1 MVWASS
7 EIVPILTFLLPGFVA
22 GAVFLSLTSRPNP
35 NAFGLVVQ
43 ALIFTILGQSI
54 TEGLPLD
61 EEGWAESWQTLV
73 SVGVAVILAV
83 IIAWSLNH
91 DLPHRFLR
99 YRKLGWLKITR
110 ETAYPS
116 EWYSAF
122 SHHIDCYVVLHLNG
136 ERRLYGWPEEWPSRP
151 DSGHFRIA
159 EPEWL
164 TERGSAVAIGVIT
177 ILVAVSNVEMVEF
190 LPVSGMLNSKDRSNG
205 KRTESS
211 PE

>member
-73 SVGVAVILAV
+73 SVGGGSNFGCNYCL
-83 IIAWSLNH
+83 
-91 DLPHRFLR
+91 
-99 YRKLGWLKITR
+99 
-110 ETAYPS
+110 
-116 EWYSAF
+116 
-122 SHHIDCYVVLHLNG
+122 
-136 ERRLYGWPEEWPSRP
+136 
-151 DSGHFRIA
+151 
-159 EPEWL
+159 EPE
-164 TERGSAVAIGVIT
+164 
-177 ILVAVSNVEMVEF
+177 
-190 LPVSGMLNSKDRSNG
+190 P
-205 KRTESS
+205 
-211 PE
+211 

>member
-7 EIVPILTFLLPGFVA
+7 EIVPILAFLLPGFVA

-61 EEGWAESWQTLV
+61 DEGWAESWQTLV
-73 SVGVAVILAV
+73 SVGVSVGLAV

-91 DLPHRFLR
+91 DLPHKLLR
-99 YRKLGWLKITR
+99 HGKLGCFKITR

-122 SHHIDCYVVLHLNG
+122 SHHTDCYVVLHLKG

-151 DSGHFRIA
+151 DEGHFRMA
-159 EPEWL
+159 EPQWL
-164 TERGSAVAIGVIT
+164 TDEKVIPATGV
-177 ILVAVSNVEMVEF
+177 VSIVIPVIDVEMVEF
-190 LPVSGMLNSKDRSNG
+190 ISDSDIQEIRG
-205 KRTESS
+205 
-211 PE
+211 